1 MSENIHHLSGNLL
14 VGSSHFFVD
23 TTNNRV
29 GITTADPDAGLHVN
43 SNAYVH
49 TDFRVG
55 SDIAMNVTS
64 GRITA
69 GSFEGDGSLLEN
81 VPGDSGS
88 WVNGSSSNVHLAVS
102 TDYVGIGTD
111 SPAHK
116 LDVDGDINISSG
128 STLRVDGTPAVFS
141 NWTVHTNGSDI
152 YRSSGNVGI
161 GVTSPGYQLD
171 LQNISKAMMRI
182 KSNATSGDGDAILY
196 IDSSQTG
203 ESDIDFMHDGVLNWR
218 LRTGD
223 ASGTNFQIHNQNDA
237 CAFAIKQDGNV
248 GIGHT
253 NPGSSLHVNL
263 GHAAGQQ
270 HIRAT
275 QTSLANS
282 TAGIRFGDGNWDAFI
297 DHSHGNK
304 DLMNFGF
311 YRNPTRQVE
320 MVLTHEGRVGIGN
333 TTPIALLDIK
343 NGRSGTS
350 PNHNMAFYVTTDIG
364 GNGPG
369 PEIRHTNQSQGIGF
383 GYCSIYATGYN
394 SNQPINIISRGSD
407 NVFIKNYAAYS
418 DDRIKT
424 NEEYIT
430 NATET
435 LMKLK
440 PQIYD
445 KHEKINEICDD
456 PTREAGLIAQDV
468 YYDAPELRYLVSAR
482 NDGIGDEPVN
492 IPEEKPFVDD
502 DPTKDPDYSGWG
514 NASAG
519 LAYIQLV
526 PYLIK
531 AVQEIHQTHQ
541 TTKTE
546 LKADLSETKTE
557 LKADL
562 QTTKDDL
569 QTTRTELADLKERLN
584 THTHPLEEHTH
595 PLEPHTHPLE
605 EHTHPEIAIEKA
617 KTRELQ
623 QRLTLIEHS
632 HAALVARL
640 EALENI

>member
-1 MSENIHHLSGNLL
+1 MSSDINVQSFSGKVNITSNLL
-14 VGSSHFFVD
+14 VGSSHLFVD

-29 GITTADPDAGLHVN
+29 GLVTNNPDSGLHVN
-43 SNAYVH
+43 SNAYVN

-55 SDIAMNVTS
+55 SDIVMNEVA

-69 GSFEGDGSLLEN
+69 DSFVGNGSGLTSISS
-81 VPGDSGS
+81 DSGS

-102 TDYVGIGTD
+102 TDNVGIGID
-111 SPAHK
+111 NPAHK
-116 LDVDGDINISSG
+116 LDVNGDINISTG
-128 STLRVDGTPAVFS
+128 STLKVGGTPVVFS
-141 NWTVHTNGSDI
+141 NWTKDATTNELT
-152 YRSSGNVGI
+152 YNSGNVGI
-161 GVTSPGYQLD
+161 NNFGDNPRTLLHLGKRVASSAEYSSFNTIPSAGMGITADFPRGTHIWAGNSAGNNEEYWGLAIGTMWD
-171 LQNISKAMMRI
+171 GKSYLQNLD
-182 KSNATSGDGDAILY
+182 KSNSTYYGLLLNPNGGD
-196 IDSSQTG
+196 
-203 ESDIDFMHDGVLNWR
+203 
-218 LRTGD
+218 
-223 ASGTNFQIHNQNDA
+223 
-237 CAFAIKQDGNV
+237 V
-248 GIGHT
+248 GINT
-253 NPGSSLHVNL
+253 SSPETALHVNL
-263 GHAAGQQ
+263 GHAAGEQ

-297 DHSHGNK
+297 DHSHGSK

-311 YRNPTRQVE
+311 YRNPSRQVN

-350 PNHNMAFYVTTDIG
+350 PNHNMAFYVTTDIAAF
-364 GNGPG
+364 GPG
-369 PEIRHTNQSQGIGF
+369 PEIRHSNQSQGIGF
-383 GYCSIYATGYN
+383 GYSTIYATGYN
-394 SNQPINIISRGSD
+394 PNQEINIISRGTSYTY
-407 NVFIKNYAAYS
+407 IKNYSAYS

-435 LMKLK
+435 LLKLK

-445 KHEKINEICDD
+445 RHEKINEICDD

-482 NDGIGDEPVN
+482 NDGIDDEPVN

-519 LAYIQLV
+519 IAYIQLV

-546 LKADLSETKTE
+546 LKADLSETKADLSETKSE
-557 LKADL
+557 LKANLQSTQTELSDAKTDL
-562 QTTKDDL
+562 QVEKEKTKTL
-569 QTTRTELADLKERLN
+569 ESRLAF
-584 THTHPLEEHTH
+584 LET
-595 PLEPHTHPLE
+595 
-605 EHTHPEIAIEKA
+605 AVA
-617 KTRELQ
+617 S
-623 QRLTLIEHS
+623 LIS
-632 HAALVARL
+632 
-640 EALENI
+640 